1 MFHVP
6 SNPSR
11 PGWEIKP
18 MFLTEATGPLLVAH
32 VTSSQNTRASG
43 GFWGF
48 AHPKDLENLIDGI
61 SKSQE
66 CYELSDLCLLLSRD
80 MGVASITSEKVTR
93 VVTNSRENHNRIYM
107 VITSAGGSY
116 FLGDELTDKTLLNVI
131 LYKNEPS
138 EGQIGNGVA

>member
-32 VTSSQNTRASG
+32 VTSFQNTPASA

-48 AHPKDLENLIDGI
+48 AHPKDLEHLIDGI
-61 SKSQE
+61 SKCQE
-66 CYELSDLCLLLSRD
+66 CYKLSDLSLLLSSD
-80 MGVASITSEKVTR
+80 MGVGSITSEKVTR
-93 VVTNSRENHNRIYM
+93 VVTNSRENKNRTYM

-116 FLGDELTDKTLLNVI
+116 FLGDESFDTTSLNVTI
-131 LYKNEPS
+131 YKNEPS
-138 EGQIGNGVA
+138 EVSPVNGVT